1 MSGISKYINENNT
14 YVKVILTA
22 GLLIGAISTIA
33 NIINNYPNW
42 IKPKIVIQELNLA
55 NGFCKMIINGKQREL
70 IGDSTISAGGD
81 WGVKFGLK
89 PVQYAD
95 AEDEYETVELVK
107 NGMVYE
113 ILAKKVA

>member
-1 MSGISKYINENNT
+1 
-14 YVKVILTA
+14 
-22 GLLIGAISTIA
+22 
-33 NIINNYPNW
+33 
-42 IKPKIVIQELNLA
+42 
-55 NGFCKMIINGKQREL
+55 
-70 IGDSTISAGGD
+70 
-81 WGVKFGLK
+81 VKFGLK